1 MAFKMTGWSTFT
13 KNGEVKVPGE
23 DLVVD
28 TETGEVIKKKF
39 NKWTPPPPQTT
50 SRKEYIPQS
59 QRKSGN
65 TGVSYS
71 QAYANKKDDKKFM
84 KKYPT
89 EKSFTEDAK
98 KWNKKNV
105 KKEYNPKRNYNYKPQ
120 ALK

>member
-1 MAFKMTGWSTFT
+1 MAFKMTGWSPFT

-71 QAYANKKDDKKFM
+71 QAWTKHKDNVQS
-84 KKYPT
+84 KYKD
-89 EKSFTEDAK
+89 EASFTKAAK
-98 KWNKKNV
+98 EWNKKNT
-105 KKEYNPKRNYNYKPQ
+105 KKEYTPNRNYNYKPQ
-120 ALK
+120 SLK